1 MHDQE
6 LKKRVAPL
14 TKSCVHASPA
24 LQADTVSVTVRIMY
38 PCVDSIL
45 NIWKVYRKSI
55 VQIIMTSGK
64 AILIFSWTPSCDQN
78 SLARRHNYLD

>member
-64 AILIFSWTPSCDQN
+64 AILIFFLGRLPATKIALPDVIII
-78 SLARRHNYLD
+78 